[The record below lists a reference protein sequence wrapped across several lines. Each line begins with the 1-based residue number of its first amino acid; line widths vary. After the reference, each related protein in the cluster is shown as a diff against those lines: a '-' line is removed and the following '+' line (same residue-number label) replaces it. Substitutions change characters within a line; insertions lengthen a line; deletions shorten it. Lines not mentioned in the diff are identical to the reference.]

1 MPKQSQTT
9 LASQRS
15 KSELYDEINKLAS
28 KIQRTPTGVK
38 VGFEVSKDDYEKTG
52 KTRDL
57 VSGDAGLTVNNTG
70 EIENVS
76 GNVHVGTSK
85 IGAGA
90 GAQYDAQT
98 GGVKAD
104 VSANAGLAN
113 MGVGIDTENASG
125 HINVGVDAGAL
136 GFGAGVGGSEKSG
149 LTMNVEA
156 NFSGFGVE
164 VSHTAKGPLANTRTV
179 TVTISAGPK
188 SLAQHKTTV
197 TQVVTTKN
205 HPLGPDKVLT
215 DQTTTSVYTFG
226 ELQHEKVTMSSLR
239 PDGKMNRK
247 VLKDVSTPAYTA
259 AGETFTGVL
268 DTVGGP
274 GAMSRS
280 YRDQISKDVM
290 GRLSGYDELAPD
302 KSMVD
307 AIADDAMRANRK
319 SLEDL
324 TVSNATANAITNGI
338 VNQLTTQIEKWEKK
352 GHATPI
358 TKHDKARYDEAI
370 KLELDK
376 IEAQLQALAV
386 ARPALAKAQ
395 AEALALAIASP
406 LSKAESQGKFSRNV
420 ESGTYVGASEEYSPE
435 DFRSVAQNQAQLAR
449 NTQLLEARRAVTQ
462 KANYDKLMNQA
473 KAGLSK
479 TNLLDTKQAQTHRPE
494 TLQQRYE
501 GLGMTAANAR
511 TAVSNTQQNLSEIS
525 GTVESGRYAGPSGE
539 FSPEDFQTE
548 DDIKS
553 FMRTPAYRDRRDPVA
568 VDRVKKGFESL
579 VTRQEQ
585 ATQAAYERV
594 QTDIDQKNAVRAK
607 VDDKATLSVDKTT
620 KQRRAQ
626 ATKKELGPPTLKQ
639 FNAQNQFVEE
649 QGLLTKNS
657 TANASLTATS
667 NFSLSRERTDTLQ
680 AASSAQQNRMADR
693 EKSWSNL
700 SDHGKID
707 AARGSRRG
715 AGRSARSATPSG
727 TNAYGERTT
736 GEAGRLGRGGQLSS
750 VGGQKA
756 KANQKNRAANKDG
769 SYSLDAEGNGA
780 GDAGGTVIC
789 TELYHQSFL
798 PLDVF
803 IEDQRYGAWIEKNDP
818 YVMIGYH
825 FLAKPVVRLM
835 QRSPLFTQ
843 VLYTMLAKPWA
854 TEMVVKQGGNGFG
867 SVRGKILFSLGLPIC
882 RWIGK
887 MLVPTKKLGVK
898 MATV

>member
-1 MPKQSQTT
+1 MNTNDKISAMIFGGSVLGFDQSARALEHYRQGSKEDLKMSTDWLRNNVEIQKAET
-9 LASQRS
+9 NNQEALTESILSTKKTQDRLSALKNGQSLTVTDQYLNEKINAQGLTDLHFASGRS
-15 KSELYDEINKLAS
+15 KLQTQVTLTFTRKDNTFVVDGKTTHHWFDDYNWHNDTSFLGGAITGEQMNALQATGANPFQMIGDWTTTVQTEIPVGTINAPDVTALNWELQPPAPRPTLTKDEVVNRNTNNPKLLSLLTSLYKAKAPDTLLLDIALGS
-28 KIQRTPTGVK
+28 
-38 VGFEVSKDDYEKTG
+38 VSKRGAGGLQGSPALGAAIQLGIEGTKVMG
-52 KTRDL
+52 NPL
-57 VSGDAGLTVNNTG
+57 QNGLT
-70 EIENVS
+70 
-76 GNVHVGTSK
+76 
-85 IGAGA
+85 
-90 GAQYDAQT
+90 
-98 GGVKAD
+98 
-104 VSANAGLAN
+104 
-113 MGVGIDTENASG
+113 
-125 HINVGVDAGAL
+125 
-136 GFGAGVGGSEKSG
+136 
-149 LTMNVEA
+149 
-156 NFSGFGVE
+156 
-164 VSHTAKGPLANTRTV
+164 
-179 TVTISAGPK
+179 
-188 SLAQHKTTV
+188 
-197 TQVVTTKN
+197 
-205 HPLGPDKVLT
+205 
-215 DQTTTSVYTFG
+215 
-226 ELQHEKVTMSSLR
+226 
-239 PDGKMNRK
+239 
-247 VLKDVSTPAYTA
+247 
-259 AGETFTGVL
+259 
-268 DTVGGP
+268 
-274 GAMSRS
+274 
-280 YRDQISKDVM
+280 
-290 GRLSGYDELAPD
+290 
-302 KSMVD
+302 
-307 AIADDAMRANRK
+307 
-319 SLEDL
+319 SLE
-324 TVSNATANAITNGI
+324 
-338 VNQLTTQIEKWEKK
+338 
-352 GHATPI
+352 
-358 TKHDKARYDEAI
+358 
-370 KLELDK
+370 
-376 IEAQLQALAV
+376 
-386 ARPALAKAQ
+386 
-395 AEALALAIASP
+395 AIASERARLEYAKSGDP
-406 LSKAESQGKFSRNV
+406 VKAAQAAVAGLREAESYQ
-420 ESGTYVGASEEYSPE
+420 GASRDTAPE
-435 DFRSVAQNQAQLAR
+435 DTQTAAQNQAQLAR

-462 KANYDKLMNQA
+462 KANFDKLMNQA
-473 KAGLSK
+473 KAGLSRS
-479 TNLLDTKQAQTHRPE
+479 NLLDTKQAQTHRPE

-607 VDDKATLSVDKTT
+607 VDDKVALAVDKTT

-626 ATKKELGPPTLKQ
+626 AIKKELGPPTLKQ
-639 FNAQNQFVEE
+639 FNAQNQMVEE
-649 QGLLTKNS
+649 QGLLTKS
-657 TANASLTATS
+657 PTANASLTATS

-715 AGRSARSATPSG
+715 AARSAKSATPSG

-736 GEAGRLGRGGQLSS
+736 GEFGSLGRGGQLSS

-756 KANQKNRAANKDG
+756 NANQKNRAANKDG

-843 VLYTMLAKPWA
+843 VLYTTLAKPWA
-854 TEMVVKQGGNGFG
+854 VEMVVKQGGNGFG
-867 SVRGKILFSLGLPIC
+867 SVRGKVLFSLGLPIC